1 MARRGRPPLKRAD
14 EEFDEGEEDSSSPPA
29 KVRRPTFHAGHP
41 LSLESSGRR
50 SVQAT
55 MAAVMAD
62 TPEDSVNLREAF
74 LEWIAADFKIDI
86 PASLR
91 RVLEAA
97 LTEGLTRYEVET
109 LLCVRGWLGE
119 GAAIPVETWRR
130 MRLAIKADSARAAVL
145 LEETSAG
152 VLRRAAMYAA
162 AFEAAVE
169 DSIHGSE
176 ILRGEARA
184 GIVSLGTMLI
194 AHQAELEKLAGAGE
208 AAQDAPSDDSP
219 LPSAAGSPLASLR
232 EAWAS
237 MRVRKSREAD
247 ESAPAGE

>member
-1 MARRGRPPLKRAD
+1 MPMARRGRPPLKRAD

-162 AFEAAVE
+162 AEA
-169 DSIHGSE
+169 D
-176 ILRGEARA
+176 
-184 GIVSLGTMLI
+184 
-194 AHQAELEKLAGAGE
+194 QA
-208 AAQDAPSDDSP
+208 
-219 LPSAAGSPLASLR
+219 AAGGTTGATG
-232 EAWAS
+232 
-237 MRVRKSREAD
+237 EAD
-247 ESAPAGE
+247 EDIVDAEVVDETDGADTDGVEGQDK